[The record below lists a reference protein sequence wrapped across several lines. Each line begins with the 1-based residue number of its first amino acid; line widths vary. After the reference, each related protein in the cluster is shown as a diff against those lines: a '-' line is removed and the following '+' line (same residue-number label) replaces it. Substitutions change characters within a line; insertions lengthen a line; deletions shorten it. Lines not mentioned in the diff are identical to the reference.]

1 MAPRLTKRNQ
11 VVMNLTTYVPI
22 TLTTYDIGQNFVN
35 PKFDRVVFENELYTY
50 MI

>member
-1 MAPRLTKRNQ
+1 
-11 VVMNLTTYVPI
+11 MNLTTYVPI

-35 PKFDRVVFENELYTY
+35 PKFDRVVFENGLYTY